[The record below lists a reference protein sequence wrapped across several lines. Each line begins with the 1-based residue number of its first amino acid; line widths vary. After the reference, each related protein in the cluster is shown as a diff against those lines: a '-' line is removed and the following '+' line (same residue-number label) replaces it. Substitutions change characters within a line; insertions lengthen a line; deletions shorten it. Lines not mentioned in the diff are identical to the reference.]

1 MNIFLENLKCFY
13 KNQFGFRKK
22 TLDRP
27 CLDNY
32 YRKDPEY
39 A

>member
-1 MNIFLENLKCFY
+1 MFLQKTVWI
-13 KNQFGFRKK
+13 QKK